1 MNLEVAALTN
11 KKGGKSQGKWYFDP
25 ISHAMSQEI
34 KTQENN
40 TIDSKVLVKL
50 DLKSKYPGV

>member
-25 ISHAMSQEI
+25 ISHVSV
-34 KTQENN
+34 TGN
-40 TIDSKVLVKL
+40 
-50 DLKSKYPGV
+50 

>member
-25 ISHAMSQEI
+25 ISHASV
-34 KTQENN
+34 TGN
-40 TIDSKVLVKL
+40 
-50 DLKSKYPGV
+50 